1 MAAKDDKGKQTKIK
15 ALYRKWVLGL
25 WGLFALG
32 VVSVFVFFYLIS
44 LQELP
49 TFEELENP
57 NLSLATSVLANDGQ
71 ELGRY
76 YVQNRVPVTYEEL
89 NPNVINA
96 LISTEDHRYHRHA
109 GIDFEALGRVATR
122 TVLLGQR
129 ESGGG
134 STITQQLAKLL
145 FPRPNLQG
153 KSQIGRTW
161 TLVNTKFKEWLTALK
176 LERSYT
182 KEEIIAMYLNEFDF
196 IFGAHGI
203 EAAAET
209 YFGKR
214 QAELDIEE
222 AAMLVAMLKNPWRYS
237 PIRFPNNAKNQRNVV
252 LMQMNRHDVISDT
265 ELDSLRQLPLD
276 ITRFRRSTHI
286 DGLAPYFRMELA
298 KDLRRMLARPEFQK
312 PDGTRYDI
320 YRDGLRVH
328 TTIDH
333 RMQELAEEVMWD
345 HMAEVQER
353 FFNEWRGLDPWTH
366 DDGRMPMA
374 VKRAGLNRLIR
385 DSDRYQAIRSSYM
398 SEILDEVASNHN
410 ADITDIDIERMMT
423 ASESDW
429 ARRTLQNNRAITEER
444 RQMYDEILDG
454 PLWKKLTNSWETF
467 QEEVDRQFGEPVDM
481 TVFAYND
488 QGETDTIMSPLDS
501 IKYHRMHLQTG
512 IVGIEPASGEVRFW
526 VGGIDHKYFQFDHV
540 RTLRQVGSTFKPFIY
555 ATAIFLQ
562 GISPCTKVDDVP
574 YTIIPGEGNFELLEE
589 WAPTN
594 ADGTFTYEQ
603 YTLFEGLK
611 QSKNTASVYLM
622 KLIADT
628 EPVRQLMSSM
638 GVNSDEIRRDGDYK
652 IPKQPS
658 ISLGSADLTVL
669 ELTGAYATFGNNGV
683 HIEPHFIKRIED
695 QHGRLI
701 YQAIPEETTALDP
714 NANYVMVEMLRY
726 CTDGHF
732 AFRNIE
738 SDNGG
743 KTGTTNDHTDGWYV
757 GVSPELAIGTWV
769 GGADRWIRF
778 RSFANGQGSRM
789 ARPFYTSFLERL
801 EDDPLANYN
810 PEARFIRPTDDL
822 GIEIECDRFD
832 QFRDR
837 DRDLLDRDIFD
848 DPFDDF

>member
-1 MAAKDDKGKQTKIK
+1 M
-15 ALYRKWVLGL
+15 
-25 WGLFALG
+25 G

-57 NLSLATSVLANDGQ
+57 NLSLATTVLTDDGR
-71 ELGRY
+71 EIGRY
-76 YVQNRVPVTYEEL
+76 YVQNRVPVTYDEL
-89 NPNVINA
+89 SPHVINA

-109 GIDFEALGRVATR
+109 GIDFEALARVATK
-122 TVLLGQR
+122 TVILQRR

-145 FPRPNLQG
+145 FPRPDLRGQ
-153 KSQIGRTW
+153 SSLRRSW
-161 TLVNTKFKEWLTALK
+161 TLANTKFKEWLTALK

-182 KEEIIAMYLNEFDF
+182 KEEIISMYLNEFDF

-209 YFGKR
+209 YFGKK
-214 QAELDIEE
+214 QADLEIQE

-237 PIRFPNNAKNQRNVV
+237 PIRFPNNAKSQRNVV
-252 LMQMNRHDVISDT
+252 LLQMNRRGVINET

-276 ITRFRRSTHI
+276 VTNFRRSTHI

-298 KDLRRMLARPEFQK
+298 KDLRSMFARPEYRK
-312 PDGTRYDI
+312 PDGSMYDI
-320 YRDGLRVH
+320 YRDGLRVF
-328 TTIDH
+328 TTLNY
-333 RMQELAEEVMWD
+333 RMQELAEETMWN

-353 FFNEWRGLDPWTH
+353 FFREWRGLDPWTH
-366 DDGRMPMA
+366 NDGRIPVSTKM
-374 VKRAGLNRLIR
+374 AGLTSLIR
-385 DSDRYQAIRSSYM
+385 NSDRYQNARYRYLN
-398 SEILDEVASNHN
+398 EILE
-410 ADITDIDIERMMT
+410 DIVELYELDLRDFDIDRMVT
-423 ASESDW
+423 ASSNDR
-429 ARRTLQNNRAITEER
+429 ARRALQTNNSIAAERRETYMEIMDGPHWERLYQGWTDLQNTIDKEFSTPV
-444 RQMYDEILDG
+444 QM
-454 PLWKKLTNSWETF
+454 K
-467 QEEVDRQFGEPVDM
+467 
-481 TVFAYND
+481 VFAYNQ
-488 QGETDTIMSPLDS
+488 QGETDTLMSPLDS

-512 IVGIEPASGEVRFW
+512 IVGIQPTTGEVKVW
-526 VGGIDHKYFQFDHV
+526 VGGINHKYFQFDHV
-540 RTLRQVGSTFKPFIY
+540 RTMRQVGSTFKPFIY

-574 YTIIPGEGNFELLEE
+574 YTITPGEGNFGLIDE
-589 WAPTN
+589 WEPKN
-594 ADGTFTYEQ
+594 ADGTFTYEK

-628 EPVRQLMSSM
+628 EPVRQMMNSM
-638 GVNSDEIRRDGDYK
+638 GVNSDEVRRDGDFK
-652 IPKQPS
+652 IPRQPS
-658 ISLGSADLTVL
+658 ISLGAADLTVM
-669 ELTGAYATFGNNGV
+669 EMTGAYATFANNGV
-683 HIEPHFIKRIED
+683 HIEPHFIRRIED
-695 QHGRLI
+695 RHGRLI
-701 YQAIPEETTALDP
+701 YQAIPRETTALDAR
-714 NANYVMVEMLRY
+714 ANYVMVEMLRY
-726 CTDGHF
+726 CTAGHF
-732 AFRNIE
+732 AFRNID

-757 GVSPELAIGTWV
+757 GITPELAIGTWV

-789 ARPFYTSFLERL
+789 ARPFFTSFLEKL
-801 EDDPLANYN
+801 ENDPYVDYSA
-810 PEARFIRPTDDL
+810 EARFIRPADDL
-822 GIEIECDRFD
+822 GIEIECERFN